1 MMNPMSDPVT
11 SSLMSTGN
19 QMSDPALIQS
29 IFKVRLSLPFSIHSR
44 LEHFL
49 SLYTNPNVGFFDS
62 VTVALFILSI
72 SKIFSIRFT
81 NIQTKTL
88 RTTLNAMRKTQ
99 NEPTQ
104 PKALFIRLSVLTC
117 LGWVVLRRYS
127 CLSISLWYEYL

>member
-49 SLYTNPNVGFFDS
+49 SLHTTPNVGFFR
-62 VTVALFILSI
+62 LFLPLHCLFLPYP
-72 SKIFSIRFT
+72 SKNFLHQI
-81 NIQTKTL
+81 
-88 RTTLNAMRKTQ
+88 
-99 NEPTQ
+99 
-104 PKALFIRLSVLTC
+104 
-117 LGWVVLRRYS
+117 Y
-127 CLSISLWYEYL
+127 